1 MFLEEGFD
9 RLHVQP
15 VVLVW
20 IPFQGWSVQV
30 SVSEIGLDG
39 VLLILHVIVVHS
51 WQLASLPREVADV
64 ERMMQRSEEQHPVR
78 DKGELVDVPQLYWI
92 LSFDHFNIKL

>member
-20 IPFQGWSVQV
+20 VPFQGWSVQV
-30 SVSEIGLDG
+30 SVSEIGLDR
-39 VLLILHVIVVHS
+39 VLLVLHVVVVHS
-51 WQLASLPREVADV
+51 RELASLPGEVAHV
-64 ERMMQRSEEQHPVR
+64 EGVVQGPEEQHPVCDHR
-78 DKGELVDVPQLYWI
+78 KLVDVPQLHWV
-92 LSFDHFNIKL
+92 LCFHHFN